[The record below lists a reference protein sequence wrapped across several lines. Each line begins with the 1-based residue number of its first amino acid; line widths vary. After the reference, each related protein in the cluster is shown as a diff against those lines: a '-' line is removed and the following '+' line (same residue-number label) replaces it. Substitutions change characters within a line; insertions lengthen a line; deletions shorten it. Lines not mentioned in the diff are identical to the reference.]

1 MLLTSAGGIISLLDE
16 SEPELQIYAL
26 KRLNDDTIIRQFW
39 AEIADVL
46 EQIEILH
53 ENTEFEA
60 RELAALVASKVYFNL
75 GSYDDSLNFAL
86 AAGEM
91 FDVSERSEYVQMMIT
106 NCIDQY
112 SKQRQKSELPDDRL
126 ENMVNRMFHK
136 VSVRQPSVSRCMV
149 VYVFL

>member
-1 MLLTSAGGIISLLDE
+1 MLLTSAGGIISLLE
-16 SEPELQIYAL
+16 ETEPELQIYAL

-53 ENTEFEA
+53 EDATFKA
-60 RELAALVASKVYFNL
+60 RNLAALVASKVYFNL

-86 AAGEM
+86 AAGDI
-91 FDVSERSEYVQMMIT
+91 FDVSERSEYVQMMIR

-112 SKQRQKSELPDDRL
+112 TKQCQKGEVPDIRL

-136 VSVRQPSVSRCMV
+136 VRKETEKSWHRIILRQK
-149 VYVFL
+149 F